1 MSLASLTAMTS
12 PAATP
17 ATSTSS
23 AHLAGRHALVT
34 GGGGGLGSAIALRLA
49 ADGARITLADI
60 DEDKMARVAERIRE
74 QGGEADTW
82 RLDLSDTAA
91 LVDLRLEVDV
101 LVNNAGI
108 QHVAPIH
115 EFPVERWELIQRLMV
130 TAPFLLIRACLPH
143 MYARG
148 WGRIVNISSA
158 HGLRAS
164 AFKSAYVAAKH
175 GLEGLSK
182 VTALEGADKG
192 VTSMCVNPGYVWTPL
207 VAQQV
212 ADQARAHG
220 MSEDE
225 VAEKVMLASQP
236 LKEFAT
242 VEAVAD
248 AVAFCTGPHS
258 SSMTGSNI
266 VVDGGWTAR

>member
-1 MSLASLTAMTS
+1 MSLASLTAMS
-12 PAATP
+12 QPPPRP
-17 ATSTSS
+17 ATST
-23 AHLAGRHALVT
+23 AGPHLTGKHALVT

-49 ADGARITLADI
+49 ADGARVTLADI
-60 DEDKMARVAERIRE
+60 DAARMEPVVERIRAA
-74 QGGEADTW
+74 GGQAEAW
-82 RLDLSDTAA
+82 QLDLSDGAA
-91 LVDLRLEVDV
+91 LAGLSLEVDV

-115 EFPVERWELIQRLMV
+115 EFPVEKWDLIQRLMV
-130 TAPFLLIRACLPH
+130 TAPFLLVRACLPH

-148 WGRIVNISSA
+148 YGRIVNISSA

-182 VTALEGADKG
+182 VTALEGANKG

-212 ADQARAHG
+212 ADQAKAHG
-220 MSEDE
+220 MSEEE

-242 VEAVAD
+242 VEAVAE
-248 AVAFCTGPHS
+248 AVAFCTGPNS

-266 VVDGGWTAR
+266 VVDGGWSAR